1 MMANE
6 NPEAI
11 RIIQEFNQLTQEI
24 DALLEDLAWRR
35 PDTQEEIQRYNEALE
50 RRDPEGMGYVS
61 TMKPFIEIW
70 TKILEE
76 KETELREKAKRWE
89 ELRKKVVELTGQDIP
104 PLPEEIFRE
113 TVHEETQ

>member
-1 MMANE
+1 MGEE
-6 NPEAI
+6 NPEAVKL
-11 RIIQEFNQLTQEI
+11 IQEFNQLTQEI

-35 PDTQEEIQRYNEALE
+35 PDTEEEVRKYNEALE

-61 TMKPFIEIW
+61 TMQPFLEIW

-76 KETELREKAKRWE
+76 KEEELRQKAKRWE

-104 PLPEEIFRE
+104 PLPQEVFSEAVRQE
-113 TVHEETQ
+113 KE

>member
-1 MMANE
+1 MGEE
-6 NPEAI
+6 NPEAV
-11 RIIQEFNQLTQEI
+11 RTIQEFNQLTREI

-35 PDTQEEIQRYNEALE
+35 PDTQEEIRRYEEALE
-50 RRDPEGMGYVS
+50 KRDPEGMGYVS
-61 TMKPFIEIW
+61 TMKPFLEIW

-76 KETELREKAKRWE
+76 KEAELRQKAGRWE

-113 TVHEETQ
+113 AVRQEKE